1 MRERG
6 SSFQQEFRDFAV
18 QGSAVDL
25 ATGAINGPAFGTI
38 VSSFVDD
45 RLMSSPK
52 STSPVRCLE

>member
-18 QGSAVDL
+18 KGCAVDL
-25 ATGAINGPAFGTI
+25 SQGAIVGPAFDVI
-38 VSSFVDD
+38 VSSFVDA
-45 RLMSSPK
+45 LSLSSPK